1 MSVLVYTESDQGK
14 FKKVALEVA
23 SYGKVVADQLGTTV
37 TAITINADDTSVLG
51 QYGVDKVLKVSNS
64 TLDTFNAKTY
74 ADVIRQASEKEAAKV
89 VVVSSSADS
98 KYMAPLLAIGLNAG
112 YASNVVEAPSST
124 SPFTVKRTAFT
135 NKAFNFTSINTDV
148 KLVGVSKNSFGLV
161 ESNGSATN
169 EDFSP
174 SILENSIQ
182 VDSVDKVTGKVTI
195 ADAEIV
201 VSGGRGLKGPENWG
215 MIEELADVLG
225 AATACS
231 KPVSD
236 LGWRPHSEHVG
247 QTGKPVASNLYI
259 AIGISGAIQHLAG
272 INASKVKVVINTDA
286 EAPFFKAADYGVVG
300 DAFEVVPKLIEKL
313 KEFKAQNAERIVI
326 FSTNFFY
333 NLALINLI
341 ILN

>member
-14 FKKVALEVA
+14 FKKGALEVA
-23 SYGKVVADQLGTTV
+23 SYAKAVADQLGTTV
-37 TAITINADDTSVLG
+37 TALAINANDASELG
-51 QYGVDKVLKVSNS
+51 SYGVDKVLNVSNGD
-64 TLDTFNAKTY
+64 LNNFNAKVY
-74 ADVIRQASEKEAAKV
+74 ADIVKQAAEKEGAQV

-98 KYMAPLLAIGLNAG
+98 KYLAPLLAVGLNAG
-112 YASNVVEAPSST
+112 YASNVIEAPSST
-124 SPFTVKRTAFT
+124 APFTVKRNAFT
-135 NKAFNFTSINTDV
+135 NKAFEVSQINTDV
-148 KLVGVSKNSFGLV
+148 KLIGVSSNAFGLV
-161 ESNGSATN
+161 ENNGAATS

-174 SILENSIQ
+174 SIAESNIT
-182 VDSVDKVTGKVTI
+182 VESVDKATDKVTI
-195 ADAEIV
+195 ADADIV

-236 LGWRPHSEHVG
+236 LGWRPHGEHVG

-272 INASKVKVVINTDA
+272 VNASKVKVVINTDE

-300 DAFEVVPKLIEKL
+300 DAFTVVPQLIEKL
-313 KEFKAQNAERIVI
+313 KAFKAQQ
-326 FSTNFFY
+326 
-333 NLALINLI
+333 
-341 ILN
+341 

>member
-1 MSVLVYTESDQGK
+1 MSIIVYTESEKGK
-14 FKKVALEVA
+14 FKKTALEVV
-23 SYGKVVADQLGTTV
+23 SYAKAIADQMGTSV
-37 TAITINADDTSVLG
+37 TAVTINADNAENLG
-51 QYGVDKVLKVSNS
+51 NYGASKVLSINNDALS
-64 TLDTFNAKTY
+64 AFNAKSY
-74 ADVIRQASEKEAAKV
+74 AAAIEQAAKQEGAKV

-98 KYMAPLLAIGLNAG
+98 KYIAPLLAVGLDAG
-112 YASNVVEAPSST
+112 YVSNVFEAPSSV
-124 SPFTVKRTAFT
+124 SPFTVKHSVFT
-135 NKAFNFTSINTDV
+135 NKAFANTEINTDV
-148 KLVGVSKNSFGLV
+148 KVVGLSNNSFGLV
-161 ESNGSATN
+161 ESGGSASV

-174 SILENSIQ
+174 SLPAAGVTVESI
-182 VDSVDKVTGKVTI
+182 DRATDKVSI

-215 MIEELADVLG
+215 MIEELAEVLG

-272 INASKVKVVINTDA
+272 INSSKVKVVINTDP

-313 KEFKAQNAERIVI
+313 KAFKAQNA
-326 FSTNFFY
+326 
-333 NLALINLI
+333 
-341 ILN
+341 